1 MSIRVDEVR
10 VDEKGT
16 VFNHPRCDGMLHG
29 DADVVALSD
38 LLLQDANCPNNVRC
52 SRSMLPW
59 LCEL

>member
-1 MSIRVDEVR
+1 MSIRVNEVR

-38 LLLQDANCPNNVRC
+38 LLLQNAHL
-52 SRSMLPW
+52 SK
-59 LCEL
+59 

>member
-16 VFNHPRCDGMLHG
+16 VFNHQQCDGMLHG

-38 LLLQDANCPNNVRC
+38 LLLQDVH
-52 SRSMLPW
+52 LPH
-59 LCEL
+59 